1 MIADRALERGGADVE
16 SLPTGEPREFRWT
29 DIPAAVHAE
38 AEAFPYD
45 PWSAETF
52 WSELAQV
59 PTSALYLAAVSDDR
73 LAAYGGMTFIDT
85 DAHLQ
90 TLAVIP
96 SSRGKGMGRR
106 LLTSLLAEA
115 QRRAMRRC
123 LLEVK
128 PDNRSA
134 IALYRSMGF
143 TELGTR
149 PGYFPGGEPAL
160 VLELE
165 LGEQP

>member
-1 MIADRALERGGADVE
+1 MTSAQGAKQSAGSSSDVGGDLRA
-16 SLPTGEPREFRWT
+16 FRWT
-29 DIPAAVHAE
+29 DIPAAVRIE
-38 AEAFPYD
+38 VEAFPYD
-45 PWSAETF
+45 PWSVETF

-59 PTSALYLAAVSDDR
+59 PSGALYLAAVTEGRIDGY
-73 LAAYGGMTFIDT
+73 AGMTFVDA

-96 SSRGKGMGRR
+96 SLRGRGIGRH
-106 LLTSLLAEA
+106 LLTALLAEA
-115 QRRAMRRC
+115 TGRGMRRC

-128 PDNRSA
+128 PDNDSA
-134 IALYRSMGF
+134 IALYQRTGF

-160 VLELE
+160 VLELP
-165 LGEQP
+165 LGERV